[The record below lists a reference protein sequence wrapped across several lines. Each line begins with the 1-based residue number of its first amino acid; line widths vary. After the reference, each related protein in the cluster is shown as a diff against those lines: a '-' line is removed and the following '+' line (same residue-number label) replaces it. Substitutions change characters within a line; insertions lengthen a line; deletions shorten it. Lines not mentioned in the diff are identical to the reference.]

1 MEILKIRTRRELRA
15 RLSDIA
21 RREFGIE
28 ISPVFTRARD
38 GFGEWTSNAPLQI
51 AQISGRDAASIGHTL
66 ISFLAPHFA
75 GRIEFLKGRFNFF
88 MSDDFLRSTLEL
100 AAREGAHF
108 GAGDALAGQRILVEF
123 VSADPTGPLPFLAG
137 RHAALGESVC
147 RLLENQGA
155 RVTREFYLNDATS
168 SSKIRSLGEGV
179 AHWYLEAFGR
189 GQNSGTN
196 GSGAGASNTGAN
208 GGAGDAFVRGVAA
221 ELARRD
227 GAKWLDASRQERVEV
242 GAAAAL
248 ESAIG
253 AQKSTL
259 ERFGVR
265 FDDWVSESSLR
276 REGRVDATLQ
286 KLQER
291 GFTYEK
297 EGALWLQTSK
307 FGDETDRVLRRSN
320 GELSYFAG
328 DIAYHIAKG
337 ERGYDRILNVWGAEH
352 EPYIAR
358 TKAALEAAGSDV
370 SRFEFLVC
378 AGATLKR
385 DGATLRLGSGGGP
398 LLLDEELGEIE
409 SDALKFHFLWA
420 PRGKVAEIDLE
431 IARRDDETNPAYA
444 AQLLP
449 SRLAQLERQAQGR
462 IGVSIGASSAPSY
475 SSSPESP
482 DWSPGERELARL
494 IALWSDEAGE
504 AATHL
509 APDRVARFVLEMS
522 DATRGLLHQSAPV
535 SDLGARI
542 SQKME
547 LLRAAK
553 SASVVALRLL
563 GIEAREKF

>member
-1 MEILKIRTRRELRA
+1 
-15 RLSDIA
+15 
-21 RREFGIE
+21 
-28 ISPVFTRARD
+28 
-38 GFGEWTSNAPLQI
+38 
-51 AQISGRDAASIGHTL
+51 
-66 ISFLAPHFA
+66 
-75 GRIEFLKGRFNFF
+75 
-88 MSDDFLRSTLEL
+88 MSDDFLRSTLDL

-189 GQNSGTN
+189 GQNG
-196 GSGAGASNTGAN
+196 GFSGAS
-208 GGAGDAFVRGVAA
+208 DAFVRGVAA

-227 GAKWLDASRQERVEV
+227 GAKWLDCPREERIAA

-248 ESAIG
+248 ESAIS

-259 ERFGVR
+259 ERIGVR

-276 REGRVDATLQ
+276 REGRVEATLE
-286 KLQER
+286 KLQSS
-291 GFTYEK
+291 GFTHEK

-307 FGDETDRVLRRSN
+307 FGDETDRVLRRSI

-328 DIAYHIAKG
+328 DIAYHILKG
-337 ERGYDRILNVWGAEH
+337 ERGYDRIINVWGAEH
-352 EPYIAR
+352 EPYVAR
-358 TKAALEAAGSDV
+358 TKAALQAAGSDV

-398 LLLDEELGEIE
+398 LLLEEELDEIE
-409 SDALKFHFLWA
+409 ADALKFHFLSV
-420 PRGKVAEIDLE
+420 PRAKTAEIDLE
-431 IARRDDETNPAYA
+431 IARRDDESNPAYA
-444 AQLLP
+444 ARLLP
-449 SRLAQLERQAQGR
+449 SRLAQLERQAQGQ
-462 IGVSIGASSAPSY
+462 IGAQNAANSAADAPSAPN
-475 SSSPESP
+475 
-482 DWSPGERELARL
+482 WSPGERELARL
-494 IALWSDEAGE
+494 VALWSDEASE
-504 AATHL
+504 ATTLL

-522 DATRGLLHQSAPV
+522 AATRSLLLQGAPDV
-535 SDLGARI
+535 LPGAPLAPKI
-542 SQKME
+542 E

-553 SASVVALRLL
+553 SAATVALRLL

>member
-1 MEILKIRTRRELRA
+1 MNALPTRRA
-15 RLSDIA
+15 FRLLLAAIA
-21 RREFGIE
+21 RREFETE
-28 ISPVFTRARD
+28 ISPVFTRARE

-51 AQISGRDAASIGHTL
+51 APFCGHDVASIGHTL
-66 ISFLAPHFA
+66 ISQIAPHFA
-75 GRIEFLKGRFNFF
+75 GRIEYQNGRLNFF

-155 RVTREFYLNDATS
+155 RVTREFYLNDATA

-189 GQNSGTN
+189 GQNP
-196 GSGAGASNTGAN
+196 GAN
-208 GGAGDAFVRGVAA
+208 LVSDVFVRGVAA

-227 GAKWLDASRQERVEV
+227 GAKWLNSSPEERASV

-248 ESAIG
+248 ESAIS
-253 AQKSTL
+253 AQKTTL
-259 ERFGVR
+259 ERIGVR
-265 FDDWVSESSLR
+265 FDNWVSESSLR
-276 REGRVDATLQ
+276 REGRVETALQ

-297 EGALWLQTSK
+297 EGALWLQTSH

-328 DIAYHIAKG
+328 DIAYHIMKG
-337 ERGYDRILNVWGAEH
+337 ERGYERIINVWGAEH

-358 TKAALEAAGSDV
+358 TKAALQAAGSDV

-398 LLLDEELGEIE
+398 LLLEEELDEIE
-409 SDALKFHFLWA
+409 SDALKFHFLSV
-420 PRGKVAEIDLE
+420 PRARTADIDLG
-431 IARRDDETNPAYA
+431 IARRDDESNPAYA
-444 AQLLP
+444 ARLFP
-449 SRLAQLERQAQGR
+449 SRLAQLERQAQGQ
-462 IGVSIGASSAPSY
+462 IGTKNVSNFASDAAP
-475 SSSPESP
+475 EAV
-482 DWSPGERELARL
+482 WSPGERELARL
-494 IALWSDEAGE
+494 VALWSDEAGE
-504 AATHL
+504 AAAHL
-509 APDRVARFVLEMS
+509 APERVARFVLEMS
-522 DATRGLLHQSAPV
+522 EATRSLLLQGAPDV
-535 SDLGARI
+535 MPGAPLA
-542 SQKME
+542 QKME
-547 LLRAAK
+547 LLRASK
-553 SASVVALRLL
+553 SAAMVALRLL
-563 GIEAREKF
+563 GIEARDRF